1 MARRVNFKP
10 TVGSGLFVL
19 IAIVVF
25 LSSLIL
31 VSGDGDGEEDYGKV
45 LFMVFDGFRGDYLS
59 RIDTPNFD
67 RLVNNGVTA
76 KYTTT
81 SFISKTFPTHY
92 TLITGLHQESH
103 GFVGNEMYDPV
114 LDKRWTIT
122 DQSKDPVW
130 WDDGE
135 PLWVTNQN
143 QGFESGVFNYP
154 GQDVKIRGVFP
165 TYRLP
170 KYNSGL
176 SLNETIDLVI
186 PLFANGSINLGVLYF
201 GIMDSAGHRNGP
213 NSDLINPAIWECDL
227 AIGYLIDRLESIDMF
242 DKVNII
248 ATADHGMTEVS
259 VEKSIYLDD
268 YVDTN
273 LFHYNNNNPVYGLW
287 PNNGE
292 FIIWVI

>member
-1 MARRVNFKP
+1 MFNMSHRADFTP
-10 TVGSGLFVL
+10 SIGTGLFLL
-19 IAIVVF
+19 IAVVCS
-25 LSSLIL
+25 SSLVF
-31 VSGDGDGEEDYGKV
+31 VSGDHGDGDEDYGKV

-154 GQDVKIRGVFP
+154 AQDVKIRGVYP

-170 KYNSGL
+170 KYDGGL
-176 SLNETIDLVI
+176 SNNQVIDLVI

-201 GIMDSAGHRNGP
+201 GTMDGAGHTNGP
-213 NSDLINPAIWECDL
+213 NSDLINPAIRECDDT
-227 AIGYLIDRLESIDMF
+227 IGYLIDRLESIDMF
-242 DKVNII
+242 DKVNVI

-259 VEKSIYLDD
+259 NEETIWLDD
-268 YVDTN
+268 YVDAN
-273 LFHYNNNNPVYGLW
+273 LYRYDANNPVYGLW

-292 FIIWVI
+292 III